1 MTAAAFIFVSSKL
14 IVMEEITKPAANAN
28 EIKQVS
34 DTLLVLDKDTNKIE
48 MVKGVGQD
56 GSLQKDPP
64 KEMKENDQL
73 IRVDKHGDLFSNFF
87 SNFYR
92 QLRDPTQFN
101 FFKVSEYD
109 AVNTEKDLQHYVD
122 QASPEEN
129 EQVKEHEVLPNDT
142 NPLKDRN
149 TMENNTETQDY
160 RFQPEQIDW
169 KTMEKFGLNQEK
181 LEKMNAME
189 PLLRGFKTNTL
200 IPVTMNLGT
209 AVSKMDV
216 RLSLQTDESG
226 KVAINLHGIR
236 KEPNYNLKFLG
247 HEFTDE
253 DKKNLK
259 ESGNMG
265 RVVDLVNPKTDEIIP
280 SIVSRDRLTNELV
293 AYRAEYIKVPD
304 EIKGIKLDDHQK
316 QTLLEG
322 KSLYLEGMTSKKGEP
337 FDATVQF
344 NADKR
349 YVEFIFNNNQNQQQS
364 QQQNLSAQQGQ
375 GQNKGGEVPRVF
387 RGKEL
392 DDAQYDKFKAGQTV
406 YVDGLED
413 SKGKA
418 YQGYITFNQ
427 ETSKTEF
434 SFTNPNK
441 LKEKTQ
447 PTEDHKTQKAVNS
460 DGKTNE
466 ATKNIKKPL
475 GSKQQRPA
483 NKQQEDQQKKPT
495 RSKGRKM

>member
-1 MTAAAFIFVSSKL
+1 
-14 IVMEEITKPAANAN
+14 MEETAQNGAN
-28 EIKQVS
+28 EIKPVS
-34 DTLLVLDKDTNKIE
+34 DTLLVLSKDTNKIE
-48 MVKGVGQD
+48 MVKGVDQD
-56 GSLQKDPP
+56 GNLQKIPP
-64 KEMKENDQL
+64 HEKKENDQL

-92 QLRDPTQFN
+92 QLKNPSHFN

-109 AVNTEKDLQHYVD
+109 AVNTAKDLQHYVD
-122 QASPEEN
+122 QASPEE
-129 EQVKEHEVLPNDT
+129 KEKLKEYAIQLNT
-142 NPLKDRN
+142 NPLKNQN
-149 TMENNTETQDY
+149 TMENNTETQEY

-200 IPVTMNLGT
+200 IPITINLGT

-216 RLSLQTDESG
+216 RLSLQTADNGE
-226 KVAINLHGIR
+226 VAVNLHGIR

-280 SIVSRDRLTNELV
+280 SVISRDRLTNELV
-293 AYRAEYIKVPD
+293 AYRAEYIKIPD
-304 EIKGIKLDDHQK
+304 EIKSIKLDDHQK

-322 KSLYLEGMTSKKGEP
+322 RPLYLEGMTSKKGEL

-349 YVEFIFNNNQNQQQS
+349 YVEFIFNNNQSQQQS
-364 QQQNLSAQQGQ
+364 QQQNQSDQQSQ
-375 GQNKGGEVPRVF
+375 KNGEEAPRVF

-406 YVDGLED
+406 YIDGLTD

-418 YQGYITFNQ
+418 YQGYITFNK
-427 ETSKTEF
+427 ETSKTDF

-441 LKEKTQ
+441 LKEKAQ
-447 PTEDHKTQKAVNS
+447 PSEDHKTQKAVNS

-466 ATKNIKKPL
+466 ATKNIKEPL
-475 GSKQQRPA
+475 ESKQQRPA
-483 NKQQEDQQKKPT
+483 NKQQEAEQKKPT
-495 RSKGRKM
+495 RSRGRKI

>member
-1 MTAAAFIFVSSKL
+1 
-14 IVMEEITKPAANAN
+14 
-28 EIKQVS
+28 
-34 DTLLVLDKDTNKIE
+34 
-48 MVKGVGQD
+48 
-56 GSLQKDPP
+56 
-64 KEMKENDQL
+64 
-73 IRVDKHGDLFSNFF
+73 
-87 SNFYR
+87 
-92 QLRDPTQFN
+92 
-101 FFKVSEYD
+101 
-109 AVNTEKDLQHYVD
+109 
-122 QASPEEN
+122 
-129 EQVKEHEVLPNDT
+129 
-142 NPLKDRN
+142 
-149 TMENNTETQDY
+149 
-160 RFQPEQIDW
+160 
-169 KTMEKFGLNQEK
+169 MEKFGLNREK
-181 LEKMNAME
+181 LEKMNAMD

-200 IPVTMNLGT
+200 IPITINLGT

-216 RLSLQTDESG
+216 RLSLQTADNGE
-226 KVAINLHGIR
+226 VAVNLHGIR

-280 SIVSRDRLTNELV
+280 SVISRDRLTNELV
-293 AYRAEYIKVPD
+293 AYRAEYIKIPD

-322 KSLYLEGMTSKKGEP
+322 KPLYLEGMTSKKGEL

-349 YVEFIFNNNQNQQQS
+349 YVEFIFNNNQKQQQT
-364 QQQNLSAQQGQ
+364 QQQNPSSQQI
-375 GQNKGGEVPRVF
+375 QNNEGEAPRVF

-406 YVDGLED
+406 YVDGLVD
-413 SKGKA
+413 GKGKV

-427 ETSKTEF
+427 QTAKTDF

-441 LKEKTQ
+441 LKEKAQ
-447 PTEDHKTQKAVNS
+447 PSEDHKTQKAVNS

-466 ATKNIKKPL
+466 ATKSLKEPL
-475 GSKQQRPA
+475 ESKQQQPA
-483 NKQQEDQQKKPT
+483 NKQQEAQQKKPT

>member
-1 MTAAAFIFVSSKL
+1 
-14 IVMEEITKPAANAN
+14 MEKKVENETN
-28 EIKQVS
+28 EIKPVS
-34 DTLLVLDKDTNKIE
+34 ETLLVLNIQTNVVE
-48 MVKGVGQD
+48 MVKGVDKEGN
-56 GSLQKDPP
+56 LQKFPP
-64 KEMKENDQL
+64 EDKKDNDQL

-92 QLRDPTQFN
+92 QLKNPSHFN

-109 AVNTEKDLQHYVD
+109 AVNTAKDLQQYVD
-122 QASPEEN
+122 QASPEE
-129 EQVKEHEVLPNDT
+129 KEKLKEYAIQLKNT
-142 NPLKDRN
+142 NPLKNQN
-149 TMENNTETQDY
+149 TMENNTDNQEY
-160 RFQPEQIDW
+160 RFQPEEIDW
-169 KTMEKFGLNQEK
+169 KTMEKFGLNKEK
-181 LEKMNAME
+181 LEKMNALD

-200 IPVTMNLGT
+200 IPITINLGT

-216 RLSLQTDESG
+216 RLSLQTADNGE
-226 KVAINLHGIR
+226 VAVNLHGIR

-280 SIVSRDRLTNELV
+280 SVISRDRLTNELV
-293 AYRAEYIKVPD
+293 AYRAEFMKIPE

-322 KSLYLEGMTSKKGEP
+322 KPLYLEGMTSKKGEL

-349 YVEFIFNNNQNQQQS
+349 YVEFIFNNSQNQQQGQQQQSPSS
-364 QQQNLSAQQGQ
+364 QQN
-375 GQNKGGEVPRVF
+375 QNKDGEAPKVF

-392 DDAQYDKFKAGQTV
+392 DDAQYNKFKAGQTV
-406 YVDGLED
+406 YVDGLVD
-413 SKGKA
+413 GKGKA
-418 YQGYITFNQ
+418 YQGYITFDK
-427 ETSKTEF
+427 ETSKTDF

-441 LKEKTQ
+441 LKEKAQ
-447 PTEDHKTQKAVNS
+447 PSEDHKIQKAVNS

-466 ATKNIKKPL
+466 ATKNIKEPL
-475 GSKQQRPA
+475 DSKQQQPS
-483 NKQQEDQQKKPT
+483 NKQQEYQQKKPT

>member
-1 MTAAAFIFVSSKL
+1 
-14 IVMEEITKPAANAN
+14 MEEKVQNATN
-28 EIKQVS
+28 ETNKIESVS
-34 DTLLVLDKDTNKIE
+34 DTLLVLNINTNAVE
-48 MVKGVGQD
+48 MVKGIDKEGN
-56 GSLQKDPP
+56 LQKFPP
-64 KEMKENDQL
+64 EDKKDNDQL

-92 QLRDPTQFN
+92 QLKNPSHFN

-109 AVNTEKDLQHYVD
+109 AVHTAKDLQQYVD
-122 QASPEEN
+122 QASPEE
-129 EQVKEHEVLPNDT
+129 KEKLKEYAIQLKNT
-142 NPLKDRN
+142 NPLKNQN
-149 TMENNTETQDY
+149 TMENNTDNQEY

-169 KTMEKFGLNQEK
+169 KTMEKFGLNREK
-181 LEKMNAME
+181 LEKMNAMD

-200 IPVTMNLGT
+200 IPITINLGT

-216 RLSLQTDESG
+216 RLSLQTADNGE
-226 KVAINLHGIR
+226 VAVNLHGIR

-280 SIVSRDRLTNELV
+280 SVISRDRLTNELV
-293 AYRAEYIKVPD
+293 AYRAEYMKIPD

-322 KSLYLEGMTSKKGEP
+322 KPLYLEGMTSKKGEL

-349 YVEFIFNNNQNQQQS
+349 YVEFIFNNNQNQQQT
-364 QQQNLSAQQGQ
+364 QQQSQSTL
-375 GQNKGGEVPRVF
+375 QNQSKGGEAPRVF

-406 YVDGLED
+406 YVDGLVD
-413 SKGKA
+413 GKGKA
-418 YQGYITFNQ
+418 YQGYITFNK
-427 ETSKTEF
+427 ETSKTDF

-441 LKEKTQ
+441 LKEKAQTS
-447 PTEDHKTQKAVNS
+447 EDHKTQKAVNS

-466 ATKNIKKPL
+466 ATKNLKEPL
-475 GSKQQRPA
+475 DSKQQQPA
-483 NKQQEDQQKKPT
+483 NKQQEAQQKKPV

>member
-1 MTAAAFIFVSSKL
+1 
-14 IVMEEITKPAANAN
+14 MEQITQHKTD
-28 EIKQVS
+28 EIKPVS
-34 DTLLVLDKDTNKIE
+34 DTLIVLNINTNAVE
-48 MVKGVGQD
+48 MVKGIDPD
-56 GSLQKDPP
+56 GNLQKISPNEKKD
-64 KEMKENDQL
+64 NDQL

-92 QLRDPTQFN
+92 QLKNPSHFN
-101 FFKVSEYD
+101 FFKFSEYD
-109 AVNTEKDLQHYVD
+109 AVNTAKDLQQYVD
-122 QASPEEN
+122 QASPEE
-129 EQVKEHEVLPNDT
+129 KEKLKEYAIQLKNT
-142 NPLKDRN
+142 NPIKNQN
-149 TMENNTETQDY
+149 TMENNTDHQEY

-169 KTMEKFGLNQEK
+169 NTMEKFGLNQEK
-181 LEKMNAME
+181 LEKMNAMD

-200 IPVTMNLGT
+200 IPITINLGT

-216 RLSLQTDESG
+216 RLSLQTADTGE
-226 KVAINLHGIR
+226 VAVNLHGIR

-247 HEFTDE
+247 HEFTEE

-265 RVVDLVNPKTDEIIP
+265 RIVDLVNPKTDEIIP
-280 SIVSRDRLTNELV
+280 SIISRDRLTNELV
-293 AYRAEYIKVPD
+293 AYRSEYMKIPD

-322 KSLYLEGMTSKKGEP
+322 KPLYLEGMTSKKGEL

-349 YVEFIFNNNQNQQQS
+349 YVEFIFNNNQNRHQS
-364 QQQNLSAQQGQ
+364 QQQNPSSQHNQS
-375 GQNKGGEVPRVF
+375 KDGEAPKVF

-392 DDAQYDKFKAGQTV
+392 DDAQYEKFKAGQTV
-406 YVDGLED
+406 YVDGLVNG
-413 SKGKA
+413 KGKA
-418 YQGYITFNQ
+418 YQGYITFRK

-441 LKEKTQ
+441 LKEKAQ
-447 PTEDHKTQKAVNS
+447 PSEDHKTQKAVNS

-466 ATKNIKKPL
+466 ATKNIKEPL
-475 GSKQQRPA
+475 ESKQQQPV
-483 NKQQEDQQKKPT
+483 NKQQESQQKKPT

>member
-1 MTAAAFIFVSSKL
+1 
-14 IVMEEITKPAANAN
+14 MEEKVQN
-28 EIKQVS
+28 ETNETNKIESVS
-34 DTLLVLDKDTNKIE
+34 DTLLVLNINTNAVE
-48 MVKGVGQD
+48 MVKGVDKD
-56 GSLQKDPP
+56 GNLQKIPP
-64 KEMKENDQL
+64 KEINDNDQL

-92 QLRDPTQFN
+92 QLKNPSHFN

-109 AVNTEKDLQHYVD
+109 AVNTAKDLQNYVD
-122 QASPEEN
+122 QASPEE
-129 EQVKEHEVLPNDT
+129 KEKLKEYEVLPKNT
-142 NPLKDRN
+142 NPLKNQN
-149 TMENNTETQDY
+149 TMENNTDNQEY

-169 KTMEKFGLNQEK
+169 KTIEKFGLNREK
-181 LEKMNAME
+181 LEKMNALD

-200 IPVTMNLGT
+200 IPITINLGT

-216 RLSLQTDESG
+216 RLSLQTADNGE
-226 KVAINLHGIR
+226 VAVNLHGIR

-247 HEFTDE
+247 HEFTEE
-253 DKKNLK
+253 DKENLK

-280 SIVSRDRLTNELV
+280 SVISRDRLTNELV
-293 AYRAEYIKVPD
+293 AYRAEYMKIPD
-304 EIKGIKLDDHQK
+304 EIKGIRLDDHQK

-322 KSLYLEGMTSKKGEP
+322 KPLYLEGMTSKKGEL

-364 QQQNLSAQQGQ
+364 QQQNPSSQPT
-375 GQNKGGEVPRVF
+375 QNKDGEAPRVF

-392 DDAQYDKFKAGQTV
+392 DEQQYEKFKAGQTV
-406 YVDGLED
+406 YVDGLVD
-413 SKGKA
+413 GKGKA
-418 YQGYITFNQ
+418 YQGYITFNK

-441 LKEKTQ
+441 LKEKAQTS
-447 PTEDHKTQKAVNS
+447 EDHKIQKAVNS
-460 DGKTNE
+460 DGKNNE
-466 ATKNIKKPL
+466 ATKNLKEPL
-475 GSKQQRPA
+475 ESKQQQPA
-483 NKQQEDQQKKPT
+483 NKQQESQQKKPT

>member
-1 MTAAAFIFVSSKL
+1 
-14 IVMEEITKPAANAN
+14 MEEITNSGSG
-28 EIKQVS
+28 EIKLVS
-34 DTLLVLDKDTNKIE
+34 DTLLVLNKNTNKIE
-48 MVKGVGQD
+48 MVKDVDKD
-56 GSLQKDPP
+56 GSLQKFPP
-64 KEMKENDQL
+64 KEIKGNDQL
-73 IRVDKHGDLFSNFF
+73 IRVDKQGDLFSNFF

-92 QLRDPTQFN
+92 QLKNPSHFN

-109 AVNTEKDLQHYVD
+109 AVNTAKDLQKYVD
-122 QASPEEN
+122 QASPEER
-129 EQVKEHEVLPNDT
+129 EKLKEYEVLPINT
-142 NPLKDRN
+142 NQLKNQN
-149 TMENNTETQDY
+149 TMDNNTDTQEY
-160 RFQPEQIDW
+160 RYQPEQIDW

-181 LEKMNAME
+181 LEKMNALD
-189 PLLRGFKTNTL
+189 PLLKGFKTNNL
-200 IPVTMNLGT
+200 IPVTINLGT
-209 AVSKMDV
+209 AVSKLDV
-216 RLSLQTDESG
+216 RLSLQTADNGE
-226 KVAINLHGIR
+226 VAINLHGIR
-236 KEPNYNLKFLG
+236 REPSYNLKFLG

-280 SIVSRDRLTNELV
+280 SVIIRDCLTNELV
-293 AYRAEYIKVPD
+293 AYRAEYIKIPD

-316 QTLLEG
+316 QILLEG
-322 KSLYLEGMTSKKGEP
+322 KPLYLEGMISKKGEP

-349 YVEFIFNNNQNQQQS
+349 YVEFIFNNNQNQQQG
-364 QQQNLSAQQGQ
+364 QQQNQSSQQL
-375 GQNKGGEVPRVF
+375 QNKEGEAPRVF

-427 ETSKTEF
+427 ETSKTDF

-441 LKEKTQ
+441 LKEKAQTS
-447 PTEDHKTQKAVNS
+447 EDHKTQKAVNS

-466 ATKNIKKPL
+466 ATKNIKEPL
-475 GSKQQRPA
+475 ESKQQQPA
-483 NKQQEDQQKKPT
+483 NKQQEAQEMKPAK
-495 RSKGRKM
+495 SKGRKI

>member
-1 MTAAAFIFVSSKL
+1 
-14 IVMEEITKPAANAN
+14 MEETAHNEAN
-28 EIKQVS
+28 EIKPVS
-34 DTLLVLDKDTNKIE
+34 DTLLVLTKDTNKIE
-48 MVKGVGQD
+48 MVKGIDKEGN
-56 GSLQKDPP
+56 LQKFPP
-64 KEMKENDQL
+64 DDKKENDQWV
-73 IRVDKHGDLFSNFF
+73 RVDKHGDIFSNFF

-92 QLRDPTQFN
+92 QLKDPTHFN
-101 FFKVSEYD
+101 FFKISEYD
-109 AVNTEKDLQHYVD
+109 AVNTAKDLQYYVD
-122 QASPEEN
+122 QASPEE
-129 EQVKEHEVLPNDT
+129 KEKLKEYAIQLKNT
-142 NPLKDRN
+142 NPLKNQN
-149 TMENNTETQDY
+149 TMENNTDNQEY

-181 LEKMNAME
+181 LEKMNAMDS
-189 PLLRGFKTNTL
+189 LLRGFKTNTL
-200 IPVTMNLGT
+200 IPITINLGT

-216 RLSLQTDESG
+216 RLSLQTADNGEVG
-226 KVAINLHGIR
+226 INIHGIR

-247 HEFTDE
+247 HEFTEE

-280 SIVSRDRLTNELV
+280 SVISRDRLTNELV
-293 AYRAEYIKVPD
+293 AYKAEYIKIPD

-322 KSLYLEGMTSKKGEP
+322 KPLYLEGMTSKKGEL

-349 YVEFIFNNNQNQQQS
+349 YVEFIFNNNQSQQQS
-364 QQQNLSAQQGQ
+364 QQQSESNQQSQ
-375 GQNKGGEVPRVF
+375 KNEGEAPRVF
-387 RGKEL
+387 REKEL

-406 YVDGLED
+406 YIDGLTD

-418 YQGYITFNQ
+418 YQGYITFNK
-427 ETSKTEF
+427 EMSKTDF

-441 LKEKTQ
+441 LKEKAQ
-447 PTEDHKTQKAVNS
+447 PSEDHKTQKAVNS

-466 ATKNIKKPL
+466 ATKNIKEPL
-475 GSKQQRPA
+475 ESKQQQPA
-483 NKQQEDQQKKPT
+483 NKQQEAQQKKPT